1 MLFREALGVA
11 LRERRGAAALS
22 LRDVA
27 KQAGVSLGYLSE
39 VERGHKEMSSELLT
53 AVCGALDADV
63 RDLIRAAADGMC
75 PPVAARP
82 LTVVPQR
89 TSSASGPIAAA

>member
-11 LRERRGAAALS
+11 LRQRRASAKLS

-27 KQAGVSLGYLSE
+27 RQAGVSLGYLSE

-53 AVCGALDADV
+53 AVCGALGIDV
-63 RDLIRAAADGMC
+63 SVLIRAAADGM
-75 PPVAARP
+75 ATTQGRS

-89 TSSASGPIAAA
+89 SNNAPGPIAAA